1 MENITCKTC
10 GGDVYRNGNYYICE
24 FCGNKWEIDASND
37 IHAVE
42 RANAWS
48 ALREGDFERAGQ
60 TFENIL
66 HKEPQNHEAYWG
78 RALAS
83 AAIIYVTDLNEN
95 KKVPTCNNITEESF
109 LSSKDV
115 QKAISLAPSEV
126 AGAYQTQAQQIE
138 KIRQEWLQKASKEPA
153 YDVFISYKDSDR
165 EHGIVRT
172 QDSIDAQDLY
182 NALVAEGYKV
192 FFSRISLRDKISEQ
206 YEPYIYNAI
215 KTAKVMI
222 VFGEKAEYFNAVW
235 LKNEWTRFKA
245 RIEKGEKHKNSL
257 VTVYKNLDPAD
268 LPVVLKSRQCLNA
281 SEMTFLSDLL
291 RHIRK
296 VIELSQESARLER
309 IKVEGGQVA
318 KKATTLSVNS
328 IQTRQI
334 GAGGSAET
342 DLSNQQLLS
351 LTDTYLKAKQWDE
364 AAKLVEEMLFENPT
378 DAQAIWRQILLLG
391 RNATEMEFC
400 RNLSTFTQHTILE
413 KMLNTATKD
422 FAARILDM
430 LYDTVDTAEDAAY
443 ARLLQ
448 VILPYSYPNRSK
460 KLHFVTRA
468 AIDRQLYESFQLQ
481 LGTVD
486 PQDVDTYIA
495 YNLDYARQTKLAF
508 HKSQCAQ
515 RVLEVDEGNVEALR
529 IRLYADLSLKRN
541 TDLYI
546 SELESLLR
554 YAPNPNM
561 EVIRAV
567 QTAMDSQDNAP
578 FIRQAIRYYG
588 GKLEELAPLLLELA
602 NRMLQYRL
610 YDEAT
615 YYCNLI
621 LSFDKNNADVYW
633 TICRVKSQAIDER
646 DLLKSDI
653 PIGDCPE
660 FNKYLVLVDE
670 NRRNSCVMLAKQ
682 QKDAIQ
688 KRRAELTE
696 AREKKRQKLA
706 AAMKKIREDNER
718 LMYEPLKS
726 ATGCGKIAL
735 IYGLIAV
742 SLSAMLLLLGGDG
755 VIAVINGL
763 FGVAGLVLHVLDKRT
778 RKVEIKK
785 ENEARMRKIAE
796 NEQKLEQMRQE
807 IQNL

>member
-10 GGDVYRNGNYYICE
+10 GGAVYRSGNYYICE

-109 LSSKDV
+109 LASKDV

-165 EHGIVRT
+165 ERGIVRT

-235 LKNEWTRFKA
+235 LKNEWTRFKT

-257 VTVYKNLDPAD
+257 VTVYKNMDPAD
-268 LPVVLKSRQCLNA
+268 LPMVLKSRQCLNA

-296 VIELSQESARLER
+296 VIELSRESTRLER
-309 IKVEGGQVA
+309 IKVQGGQVA
-318 KKATTLSVNS
+318 KKAATLSVNT
-328 IQTRQI
+328 IQTREI
-334 GAGGSAET
+334 GAGASAVT

-351 LTDTYLKAKQWDE
+351 LTDTYLKAEQWDE
-364 AAKLVEEMLFENPT
+364 AAKLIEQMLFDNPT

-400 RNLSTFTQHTILE
+400 RNLSTFTQHKILE

-460 KLHFVTRA
+460 KLHLVTRA
-468 AIDRQLYESFQLQ
+468 AIDRQLYESFQLL

-486 PQDVDTYIA
+486 PQDVDTYIR
-495 YNLDYARQTKLAF
+495 YNLDYAKLSKLAF
-508 HKSQCAQ
+508 HQRQFAQ
-515 RVLEVDEGNVEALR
+515 NVLDVDEGNAEALR
-529 IRLYADLSLKRN
+529 IRLQAGLSLKR
-541 TDLYI
+541 DVSVYI
-546 SELESLLR
+546 QELETLLK
-554 YAPNPNM
+554 YSPNPNN
-561 EVIRAV
+561 EVRWAV
-567 QTAMDSQDNAP
+567 KEALDSPNNAP
-578 FIRQAIRYYG
+578 FIRQAIRYYD
-588 GKLEELAPLLLELA
+588 GKLEELSTLLLQTA

-610 YDEAT
+610 FEDTA
-615 YYCNLI
+615 YYSNLI
-621 LSFDKNNADVYW
+621 LSFDKNNAEVYW
-633 TICRVKSQAIDER
+633 IIC
-646 DLLKSDI
+646 LLKSQVIDENELLESDRLVS
-653 PIGDCPE
+653 DCPE
-660 FNKYLVLVDE
+660 FNKFLVLVEEDV
-670 NRRNSCVMLAKQ
+670 RSKYIDLAS
-682 QKDAIQ
+682 
-688 KRRAELTE
+688 
-696 AREKKRQKLA
+696 RQKNTVNMNKRLKEQQR
-706 AAMKKIREDNER
+706 KKLTDRMESLREENET
-718 LMYEPLKS
+718 LKTPVKVAKGGLSGPLKILFVMGALS
-726 ATGCGKIAL
+726 VVVAIVQAFQNPTALLGVLAGIAL
-735 IYGLIAV
+735 CLISWRMQTNLPERQKAK
-742 SLSAMLLLLGGDG
+742 SETEYRMEKIDA
-755 VIAVINGL
+755 NE
-763 FGVAGLVLHVLDKRT
+763 K
-778 RKVEIKK
+778 EIK
-785 ENEARMRKIAE
+785 RL
-796 NEQKLEQMRQE
+796 QKKLSDIE
-807 IQNL
+807 